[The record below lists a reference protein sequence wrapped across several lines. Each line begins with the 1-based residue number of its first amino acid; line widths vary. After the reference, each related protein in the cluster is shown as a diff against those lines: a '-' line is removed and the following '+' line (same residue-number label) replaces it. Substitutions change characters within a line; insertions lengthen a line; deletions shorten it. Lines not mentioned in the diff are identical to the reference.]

1 MNKKQLYAAPATEVL
16 ILSLESGVLIGG
28 SGETRDP
35 WDEDE

>member
-16 ILSLESGVLIGG
+16 ELRLESALLVGG
-28 SGETRDP
+28 SGETRDT